1 MKKVLA
7 LVLAV
12 IMVCTMAMAVDVSIV
27 TTETEN
33 TPTVTYNG
41 LRVATPGNVIY
52 FTLGELGFTGNNVYK
67 DKDGNFVPEK
77 NYVEVT
83 FAKGADLVASKGWVK
98 AKVGTSTTA
107 EYIYAITLK
116 NNDTAVVDGVDDII
130 ISKVVAKMYGKKE
143 AINTFN
149 LAKTW
154 TAAGDLKGKVAYA
167 IEMGGNSDLTSVA
180 DDFSNAYFLSNAA
193 SDAKFLTVFDYG
205 WTKGADIVAGTE
217 GVLGVAGTVSTI
229 VKDTAD
235 KTKTAAKYV
244 KAVTSGVLEDEMKIG
259 EKVLFNNVPAYALA
273 KKVTDEASDKD
284 VTLTEIVDKNVVVP
298 NTVVTISLDGQDEG
312 TKLYMVNADGSL
324 KDLGA
329 KFDANGV
336 LVATA
341 KITGPVYTADGALT
355 ATAAGTTGTT
365 TNPGTGANDVV
376 GVAAALAVVALVS
389 GAAISLKK

>member
-12 IMVCTMAMAVDVSIV
+12 IMVCTMAMAVGVSTV
-27 TTETEN
+27 TTETE
-33 TPTVTYNG
+33 TTSSVTYNG

-52 FTLGELGFTGNNVYK
+52 FTLNELGLTGDNVYT

-77 NYVEVT
+77 NYVDVT
-83 FAKGADLVASKGWVK
+83 FAKGGDLVASKGWVK

-130 ISKVVAKMYGKKE
+130 ISKVVVKMYGKKD

-167 IEMGGNSDLTSVA
+167 IEMEGKSDLTSVK
-180 DDFSNAYFLSNAA
+180 DDFSNAYFLTNAT
-193 SDAKFLTVFDYG
+193 SDAKFISVFDYG
-205 WTKGADIVAGTE
+205 WAKGEDITAGAE
-217 GVLGVAGTVSTI
+217 GALGTAGAVSTV
-229 VKDTAD
+229 VKNTTD
-235 KTKTAAKYV
+235 KTKTVATYKV
-244 KAVTSGVLEDEMKIG
+244 SVTGGVIEDEMKIG
-259 EKVLFNNVPAYALA
+259 EKVLFNNVPNYELS
-273 KKVTDEASDKD
+273 KKVKDEASNKG
-284 VTLTEIVDKNVVVP
+284 VTLELVAISDAVP
-298 NTVVTISLDGQDEG
+298 NTVVTISLDGQKEG

-329 KFDANGV
+329 KFDSNGV

-355 ATAAGTTGTT
+355 AIAAGTTTGTT